1 MLEKLYWINRNMRCI
16 EIAQRYN
23 RSLPAPA
30 INRNMRCIE
39 ILKMSELEVR
49 KILINRNMRCIEIE
63 YCSPNHLE
71 WRLRL
76 IET

>member
-1 MLEKLYWINRNMRCI
+1 
-16 EIAQRYN
+16 
-23 RSLPAPA
+23 
-30 INRNMRCIE
+30 MRCIE

-76 IET
+76 IGT